1 MVRPVGRS
9 DLTLQEDQLSGFDGR
24 AVTKCPGV
32 IMLCCWPKGGGI
44 SNRLISGNGIISASM
59 LV

>member
-32 IMLCCWPKGGGI
+32 IMLLAKRRWH
-44 SNRLISGNGIISASM
+44 LESADFWQRHNQ
-59 LV
+59 